1 MTSRHNSCILSQIFD
16 LFSRWTWR
24 TFSSL
29 SLPVAGS
36 HLHSRKSYLKDIVE
50 SPRERMK
57 LQKIRISK
65 ALLLFH

>member
-1 MTSRHNSCILSQIFD
+1 MTTRHNSCILSQIFE
-16 LFSRWTWR
+16 LFSTWTWR
-24 TFSSL
+24 TFFSR
-29 SLPVAGS
+29 SLPFAGS
-36 HLHSRKSYLKDIVE
+36 HLHSRESHLKDIVE